1 MKWTINGIHSIEKNE
16 KKLYLRK
23 FYTNAIYHFAK

>member
-1 MKWTINGIHSIEKNE
+1 MKSTINGIHNIENND
-16 KKLYLRK
+16 KLYLRK